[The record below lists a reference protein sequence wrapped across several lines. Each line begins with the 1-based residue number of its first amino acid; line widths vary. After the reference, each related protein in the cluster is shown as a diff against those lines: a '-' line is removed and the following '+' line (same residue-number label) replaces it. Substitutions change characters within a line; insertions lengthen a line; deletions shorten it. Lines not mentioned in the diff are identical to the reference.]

1 MQRQFFEALV
11 RAAAI
16 KYSNRSDLPTLADKL
31 EYLFKNKLT
40 AFATKY
46 KAKSIEEEVISCS
59 NLILFRNNSRLQ
71 RRSLTSMKD
80 LSRRYSLTSLSQ
92 SRMNHSR
99 ISQCPLKRSLTCS
112 RKPLLYAAVMAS
124 QHLLPSL
131 LRILS
136 VLSKSISHL
145 SRDFR
150 ISWHLK
156 SFSKLIW
163 MLTLP

>member
-1 MQRQFFEALV
+1 LQRQFFEALV

-71 RRSLTSMKD
+71 RRSLTNMTD
-80 LSRRYSLTSLSQ
+80 PSRKCSLTSLNQ
-92 SRMNHSR
+92 SRMRLSR

-112 RKPLLYAAVMAS
+112 RRLLLYVAVMES

-131 LRILS
+131 LKILS
-136 VLSKSISHL
+136 VLLKSISHL

-156 SFSKLIW
+156 SYSKLTW